1 VALESTFQ
9 GLGACLLRL
18 HDALNVLE
26 ITLGDKPPNDESAV
40 ADGVETVVLDIM
52 GTLHESRQA
61 AVSARSAVG
70 HPVDLDGA
78 RRSLMACH
86 GCFHHIEQQ
95 FSSGLA
101 SYDQLRELA
110 RLGNTRRAWQA
121 WSSMVRSEIA
131 QCQPLMLEA
140 SRALSECWQELVEHG
155 GQTSISIRT
164 ETLGQKIL
172 TKGAR
177 EVIRN

>member
-1 VALESTFQ
+1 MALESTFQ
-9 GLGACLLRL
+9 SLGACLLRL

-26 ITLGDKPPNDESAV
+26 ITLGDKPPDDESAV
-40 ADGVETVVLDIM
+40 ADSVEAVVLDIM

-61 AVSARSAVG
+61 ASSARTAVG
-70 HPVDLDGA
+70 HPVDLDMA
-78 RRSLMACH
+78 RRTLMVCH

-101 SYDQLRELA
+101 SYDQLKELA
-110 RLGNTRRAWQA
+110 RLGSTRRAWQP
-121 WSSMVRSEIA
+121 WSSMVRQEIV
-131 QCQPLMLEA
+131 QCQPHMHEV
-140 SRALSECWQELVEHG
+140 SQALAECWQELVEHG

-177 EVIRN
+177 ETVRN